1 MKKFN
6 IKEAIDKRKI
16 IYFADGIKVAHKEL
30 KIAKEDVLA
39 AKESFERGSFKW
51 ATTQAYYA
59 VFHASRALL
68 YNKKYREKS
77 HIYLA
82 FAIKALY
89 VDEGLLPEEYYDNFI
104 QALDLRE
111 MADYKRKFS
120 KHGAQR
126 NIEAAEHA
134 VKLVE
139 KILKK

>member
-16 IYFADGIKVAHKEL
+16 IDFIDGVKVSPKEL
-30 KIAKEDVLA
+30 KTAKEDVLA
-39 AKESFERGSFKW
+39 AKESFKRGSFKW

-59 VFHASRALL
+59 FFHASRALL

-89 VDEGLLPEEYYDNFI
+89 IDEGLLPEEYYDNFI

-126 NIEAAEHA
+126 NIENAEQA

-139 KILKK
+139 NILKK